1 MGLLC
6 LSHELI
12 HYQYVKSLFNT
23 ANFSSEIY
31 SVWVWCSHTI
41 LLFKHFAMKSS
52 SILLA
57 LQNFTVI
64 SHKLMSYI
72 LLLIFHYTWLYNI
85 SIYLLSSLSFIIFL
99 CIWKSVANI
108 ISLNLNAL
116 GCISLIRIDIY
127 LKFFFLWNIY
137 LEWNIPILSLHFGF
151 DIPCN
156 WGMYIFSWFSSPC
169 LFFFLLNI
177 WRVFFPQ

>member
-23 ANFSSEIY
+23 ADFSSEIF

-41 LLFKHFAMKSS
+41 LFFKYFAMKSS
-52 SILLA
+52 NILLG

-72 LLLIFHYTWLYNI
+72 FLLIFHYTWFMT
-85 SIYLLSSLSFIIFL
+85 IYLLSSLSFIIFL

-108 ISLNLNAL
+108 ISLHLNAL

-127 LKFFFLWNIY
+127 LKFFFLWKIY
-137 LEWNIPILSLHFGF
+137 LEWNIPILSLHFVF
-151 DIPCN
+151 DIPWN
-156 WGMYIFSWFSSPC
+156 SEMYIFSWFSSPC

>member
-1 MGLLC
+1 
-6 LSHELI
+6 
-12 HYQYVKSLFNT
+12 
-23 ANFSSEIY
+23 
-31 SVWVWCSHTI
+31 
-41 LLFKHFAMKSS
+41 MKSS
-52 SILLA
+52 NTLLG

-72 LLLIFHYTWLYNI
+72 FLLIFHYTWFMT
-85 SIYLLSSLSFIIFL
+85 IYLLSSLSFIIFL

-127 LKFFFLWNIY
+127 LEFFFLWKIY
-137 LEWNIPILSLHFGF
+137 LEWNIPILSLHFVF
-151 DIPCN
+151 DIPWN
-156 WGMYIFSWFSSPC
+156 WEMYIFSWFSSPC